1 MAETALLARCHWL
14 LRARWVFVA
23 ALAAGLALSDG
34 WLKLQRHTA
43 PLWAVAAF
51 IAVYNTGF
59 TAFERRPKF
68 CRIGERRDVGERIAA
83 FVFVQMALDAVALTV
98 LLSFSG
104 GIQNPIA
111 FFYIFH
117 VALAGILLRRR
128 LCYALASLAT
138 GLVVAVAVAHLV
150 AVAPLNYGF
159 LSGVLREDGL
169 RRNGVFVSCYLAA
182 FACTMYVTAYLTS
195 SVAADLRR
203 RESELL
209 STAEALRETSQKLAA
224 LEERKSQFMLTAAHQ
239 LKSPLAAVVSLLQA
253 SETGPVS
260 PEKREEMVAR
270 AATRANGALR
280 QVQELLDLA
289 RLRALDPERQ
299 ARQVLD
305 FREVLDS
312 VRATIAAQAEQ
323 KRVRIE
329 FQTPDRAAW
338 VEGVR
343 DDLFTAVL
351 NLVENAVK
359 YTDGGGTAAVAL
371 RPQNG
376 GWELVVSDT
385 GIGIPQAALP
395 NLFSEFFRAG
405 NAIRRKIEGT
415 GLGLSIVEQVV
426 RMHGGRIRVDSD
438 ENRGATFTV
447 WLPRA
452 P

>member
-14 LRARWVFVA
+14 LQARWVFVA
-23 ALAAGLALSDG
+23 ALAGALALSDG
-34 WLKLQRHTA
+34 GLKVQRQTA

-51 IAVYNTGF
+51 IAIYNAGF

-68 CRIGERRDVGERIAA
+68 CRIGERRDVGARIAA
-83 FVFVQMALDAVALTV
+83 FVFIQMALDAIALTV
-98 LLSFSG
+98 LLGFSG
-104 GIQNPIA
+104 GIENPVA

-117 VALAGILLRRR
+117 VALAGILLSRR

-138 GLVVAVAVAHLV
+138 ALVVAVAIV
-150 AVAPLNYGF
+150 PLDYGF
-159 LSGVLREDGL
+159 LSGVLQDDGL
-169 RRNGVFVSCYLAA
+169 RRNGVFVISFLAV
-182 FACTMYVTAYLTS
+182 FACTMYVTAYVTT

-203 RESELL
+203 RELELL
-209 STAEALRETSQKLAA
+209 STAEALQKTSEKLAA
-224 LEERKSQFMLTAAHQ
+224 LEEHKSQFMMTAAHQ
-239 LKSPLAAVVSLLQA
+239 LKSPLAAVVNLLQA
-253 SETGPVS
+253 AGTVQLS
-260 PEKREEMVAR
+260 PEKEKEMLAR
-270 AATRANGALR
+270 AAARANGAVR

-289 RLRALDPERQ
+289 RLRTLDPERHT
-299 ARQVLD
+299 RKVLD
-305 FREVLDS
+305 FREVLEG
-312 VRATIAAQAEQ
+312 VRATIAAQAEAKQ
-323 KRVRIE
+323 VKIK

-338 VEGVR
+338 VEGNR

-351 NLVENAVK
+351 NLAENAVK
-359 YTDGGGTAAVAL
+359 YTDGGGTATVAL
-371 RPQNG
+371 RPEND

-415 GLGLSIVEQVV
+415 GLGLSIVQQIV
-426 RMHGGRIRVDSD
+426 RMHGGRIRVDSE
-438 ENRGATFTV
+438 ENRGTTFTV

>member
-23 ALAAGLALSDG
+23 ALAAALALSDG
-34 WLKLQRHTA
+34 GLKLQRHTA

-51 IAVYNTGF
+51 IAIYNAGF
-59 TAFERRPKF
+59 TAYERRPKA
-68 CRIGERRDVGERIAA
+68 CVIGERRGIGERIAG
-83 FVFVQMALDAVALTV
+83 FVFVQMALDALALTV
-98 LLSFSG
+98 LLLFSG
-104 GIQNPIA
+104 GIENPIA

-117 VALAGILLRRR
+117 VALAGILLSRR

-138 GLVVAVAVAHLV
+138 ALVAAVAVAPV
-150 AVAPLNYGF
+150 NYGF
-159 LSGVLREDGL
+159 LSGVMQEAGL
-169 RRNGVFVSCYLAA
+169 RRNGAFVACYLAA
-182 FACTMYVTAYLTS
+182 FACTMYVTAYVTT
-195 SVAADLRR
+195 SVAADLRK

-209 STAEALRETSQKLAA
+209 KTAEALRETSEKLAA
-224 LEERKSQFMLTAAHQ
+224 LEERKSQFLMTAAHQ

-253 SETGPVS
+253 AGAGQVS
-260 PEKREEMVAR
+260 PEKEKEMLAR
-270 AATRANGALR
+270 AAARANGAVR
-280 QVQELLDLA
+280 QVQELLELA
-289 RLRALDPERQ
+289 RLRTLDPERQ
-299 ARQVLD
+299 TRKVLD
-305 FREVLDS
+305 FREVLDG
-312 VRATIAAQAEQ
+312 VRATLAAQAEEKQ
-323 KRVRIE
+323 LKVE

-338 VEGVR
+338 VEGNS
-343 DDLFTAVL
+343 DDLFDAVL

-359 YTDGGGTAAVAL
+359 YTDSGGTVKVAL
-371 RPQNG
+371 RPADS

-395 NLFSEFFRAG
+395 NLFQEFFRAG

-415 GLGLSIVEQVV
+415 GLGLSIVEQIV
-426 RMHGGRIRVDSD
+426 RMHGGRIRADSE

>member
-1 MAETALLARCHWL
+1 
-14 LRARWVFVA
+14 
-23 ALAAGLALSDG
+23 
-34 WLKLQRHTA
+34 
-43 PLWAVAAF
+43 
-51 IAVYNTGF
+51 
-59 TAFERRPKF
+59 
-68 CRIGERRDVGERIAA
+68 
-83 FVFVQMALDAVALTV
+83 
-98 LLSFSG
+98 
-104 GIQNPIA
+104 
-111 FFYIFH
+111 
-117 VALAGILLRRR
+117 
-128 LCYALASLAT
+128 
-138 GLVVAVAVAHLV
+138 
-150 AVAPLNYGF
+150 
-159 LSGVLREDGL
+159 
-169 RRNGVFVSCYLAA
+169 
-182 FACTMYVTAYLTS
+182 
-195 SVAADLRR
+195 
-203 RESELL
+203 
-209 STAEALRETSQKLAA
+209 
-224 LEERKSQFMLTAAHQ
+224 
-239 LKSPLAAVVSLLQA
+239 
-253 SETGPVS
+253 
-260 PEKREEMVAR
+260 MVAR
-270 AATRANGALR
+270 AAARANGALR

-329 FQTPDRAAW
+329 FRTPDRAAW

-359 YTDGGGTAAVAL
+359 YTDGGGTATVAL
-371 RPQNG
+371 GPQNG

-426 RMHGGRIRVDSD
+426 RMHGGRIRVDSE

>member
-1 MAETALLARCHWL
+1 MPAQQMAETALLARCHWL
-14 LRARWVFVA
+14 LQARWVFVA
-23 ALAAGLALSDG
+23 ALAGALALSDG
-34 WLKLQRHTA
+34 GLKLQRHTA

-51 IAVYNTGF
+51 IAVYNAGF
-59 TAFERRPKF
+59 TAFERRPKV
-68 CRIGERRDVGERIAA
+68 CLIGERRGVAERIAA
-83 FVFVQMALDAVALTV
+83 FVFIQMALDAIALTV

-104 GIQNPIA
+104 GIENPIA

-117 VALAGILLRRR
+117 VALAGILLSRR

-138 GLVVAVAVAHLV
+138 ALVVAVAI
-150 AVAPLNYGF
+150 APLNYGF
-159 LSGVLREDGL
+159 LSGVMQDAGL
-169 RRNGVFVSCYLAA
+169 RRNGAFVISYLAA
-182 FACTMYVTAYLTS
+182 FACTMYVTAYVTT

-209 STAEALRETSQKLAA
+209 STAEALRETSEKLAA
-224 LEERKSQFMLTAAHQ
+224 LEERKSQFMMTAAHQ

-253 SETGPVS
+253 AGTGQVS
-260 PEKREEMVAR
+260 PEKEKEMLAR
-270 AATRANGALR
+270 AAARANGAVR

-289 RLRALDPERQ
+289 RLRTLDPERQ
-299 ARQVLD
+299 TRQVLD

-312 VRATIAAQAEQ
+312 VRATIAAQAEE
-323 KRVRIE
+323 KRLKVE
-329 FQTPDRAAW
+329 FQAPDRAAW
-338 VEGVR
+338 VEGNR
-343 DDLFTAVL
+343 DDLFVAVL

-359 YTDGGGTAAVAL
+359 YTDSGGTVKVAL
-371 RPQNG
+371 RPADG
-376 GWELVVSDT
+376 GWELAVSDT

-395 NLFSEFFRAG
+395 NLFKEFFRAG

-415 GLGLSIVEQVV
+415 GLGLSIVEQIV
-426 RMHGGRIRVDSD
+426 RMHGGRIRADSE